1 MAESPVRTEVR
12 NTAEILAEFSGYHDV
27 PMNIVLEIGRRS
39 MKVREI
45 LQLKPE
51 SIVDVPKS
59 AGENID
65 IFVNGKLL
73 AFGEILELE
82 GKAGVRLTDFVTQP

>member
-1 MAESPVRTEVR
+1 MGEGPVRTEAR
-12 NTAEILAEFSGYHDV
+12 STAEILEEFSGYLEV
-27 PMNIVLEIGRRS
+27 PMNITLELGRRS

-65 IFVNGKLL
+65 IYINGRLV

-82 GKAGVRLTDFVTQP
+82 GRAGVRLTDFVVQN

>member
-1 MAESPVRTEVR
+1 MGESPVRTEAR
-12 NTAEILAEFSGYHDV
+12 STAEILEEFSGYLDV
-27 PMNIVLEIGRRS
+27 SMSITLELGRRS

-65 IFVNGKLL
+65 IYINGRLV

-82 GKAGVRLTDFVTQP
+82 GKAGVRLTDFVVQN

>member
-1 MAESPVRTEVR
+1 MGESPVRTEAR
-12 NTAEILAEFSGYHDV
+12 STAEILEEFSGYLDV
-27 PMNIVLEIGRRS
+27 PMSIMLEIGRRS
-39 MKVREI
+39 MRVREV

-73 AFGEILELE
+73 AFGEVLELE